1 LEWFPCHPSGYRAQK
16 ARPLNCYPLAAS
28 LVSVRFVIALAL
40 FNMTSVR
47 AGRVLITLYA
57 LHLGATPI
65 DIGFLAASFSVIPIF
80 LSWQSGRW
88 TDRFG
93 ARWLVMF
100 GVAGSACGLMLP
112 YFAPGL
118 PAIFAAGVLSGLSMT
133 FSNVSLQNLVGLL
146 SAPGERAR
154 NFSNYTL
161 AGSVCAFAGPLIAG
175 FSIDH
180 LGHARTCLVVIALA
194 SVPISMLL
202 VSGGALPRGSR
213 HAHPAG
219 NPWHAL
225 TAPGVWPVLVVSS
238 VAQVAAD
245 LFQFYMPV
253 YAHDAGLSA
262 SAIGVVLAAY
272 SAATFV
278 ARTFLPRVLMPS
290 NEEKVLSHAFI
301 LSGLA
306 FVLVPFVHS
315 AGLLALISFLI
326 GLGMG
331 CSAPITLML
340 MFARSPEGRS
350 GEAMGLRQ
358 TADNLTRLFSPALVG
373 VLAAAAG
380 IAAVFWLSAVTL
392 AAGGLFARR
401 RALGSGQD

>member
-1 LEWFPCHPSGYRAQK
+1 
-16 ARPLNCYPLAAS
+16 
-28 LVSVRFVIALAL
+28 
-40 FNMTSVR
+40 
-47 AGRVLITLYA
+47 
-57 LHLGATPI
+57 
-65 DIGFLAASFSVIPIF
+65 
-80 LSWQSGRW
+80 
-88 TDRFG
+88 
-93 ARWLVMF
+93 
-100 GVAGSACGLMLP
+100 
-112 YFAPGL
+112 
-118 PAIFAAGVLSGLSMT
+118 
-133 FSNVSLQNLVGLL
+133 
-146 SAPGERAR
+146 
-154 NFSNYTL
+154 
-161 AGSVCAFAGPLIAG
+161 
-175 FSIDH
+175 
-180 LGHARTCLVVIALA
+180 
-194 SVPISMLL
+194 
-202 VSGGALPRGSR
+202 
-213 HAHPAG
+213 
-219 NPWHAL
+219 
-225 TAPGVWPVLVVSS
+225 
-238 VAQVAAD
+238 
-245 LFQFYMPV
+245 
-253 YAHDAGLSA
+253 
-262 SAIGVVLAAY
+262 VLAAY